1 MSTKYVKLIV
11 LMGVMFVSVVALV
24 VKSASAPLITT
35 AFFRLFFTVLIMLP
49 VVIYKY
55 DHDNRIP
62 RKELLLSMLSGLIL
76 GIHFFGWFVALD
88 YTTVANAT
96 VIVDASSVFTLLGG
110 HLFLNDKMTKK
121 ETICVLLTFMGAIL
135 LTYRSLSFGSNEYIG
150 ILLSVL
156 SSITLSMYML
166 IGRKVRRT
174 VSTLNYT
181 FIVYFFGAI
190 FLAICNMIMEGTF
203 TGFPR
208 SNYLVFLY
216 LAIFPTL
223 LGHSIFSWSLK
234 YIKASFAATMLLFVP
249 VVSIIGAYFL
259 FDELPRGEQF
269 LGAGI
274 IIVSLLFFTIGKDEA
289 RERVEAEQRL
299 IEESK

>member
-1 MSTKYVKLIV
+1 MNTKFVKLMV
-11 LMGVMFVSVVALV
+11 VMGVMFVSVVALV
-24 VKSASAPLITT
+24 VKSATAPLITT
-35 AFFRLFFTVLIMLP
+35 AFFRLFITVLIMLP
-49 VVIYKY
+49 VVVAKN
-55 DHDNRIP
+55 DRSTRIP
-62 RKELLLSMLSGLIL
+62 RKELMLSMLSGLIL
-76 GIHFFGWFVALD
+76 GVHFFGWFVALD

-121 ETICVLLTFMGAIL
+121 ETICVTATFIGAIL

-156 SSITLSMYML
+156 SSITLATYML
-166 IGRKVRRT
+166 IGRRVRRT
-174 VSTLNYT
+174 VSNLNYT
-181 FIVYFFGAI
+181 FVVYLFGAI
-190 FLAICNMIMEGTF
+190 FLAICNIIMEGSF
-203 TGFPR
+203 SGFPR
-208 SNYLVFLY
+208 SNYLIFLY

-259 FDELPRGEQF
+259 FGELPRGEQF
-269 LGAGI
+269 LGAGVI
-274 IIVSLLFFTIGKDEA
+274 IISLLFFTIGKDEA
-289 RERVEAEQRL
+289 RERVEAEKRL
-299 IEESK
+299 TEESR